1 MNDKIAIDVVLLP
14 SVETADWVIGLNR
27 RLLETTADKIVLNR
41 IDCVPH
47 ISLAMGCIERKDI
60 GAISEIL
67 EDIAGKLNKGELKFT
82 NINIETN
89 SAGQKISG
97 LLIEKTEQLQLLH
110 ETVLE
115 KLSPYFSYDVSEEMV
130 LAGKVNSTTLSWI
143 RNYRH
148 QSSFEN
154 FSPHVTIGYGE
165 IEGCGFLSVFNVA
178 SLGLFH
184 LGNHCTCRKILFA
197 TRAICR

>member
-14 SVETADWVIGLNR
+14 SDETVEDVIGLNR
-27 RLLETTADKIVLNR
+27 RLLETTADKIVLNG

-47 ISLAMGCIERKDI
+47 ISLAMGCIEKKYLDV
-60 GAISEIL
+60 ISGIL
-67 EDIAGKLNKGELKFT
+67 EDIAEKLSIGELKFT

-89 SAGQKISG
+89 SIGQKISG
-97 LLIEKTEQLQLLH
+97 LLIERTEQLQLLH

-115 KLSPYFSYDVSEEMV
+115 ELSPYFSYDVSEEMI
-130 LAGKVNSTTLSWI
+130 LSDKVISTTLSWV
-143 RNYRH
+143 RNYRE
-148 QSSFEN
+148 QSSFEK

-165 IEGCGFLSVFNVA
+165 IEGCGFLGVFNVA
-178 SLGLFH
+178 NLGLFH